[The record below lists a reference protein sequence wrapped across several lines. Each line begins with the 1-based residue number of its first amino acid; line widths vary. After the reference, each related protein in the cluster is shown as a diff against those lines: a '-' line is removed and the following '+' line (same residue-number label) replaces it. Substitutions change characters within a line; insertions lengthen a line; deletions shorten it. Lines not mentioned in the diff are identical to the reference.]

1 MQKFELSKDVENEVS
16 SLNDASL
23 AKKLPYE
30 APALEKLCDGIKETN
45 FTVFDGMT
53 GGGPEDS

>member
-1 MQKFELSKDVENEVS
+1 MQKSELNKELENEVS
-16 SLNDASL
+16 SLNDASFS
-23 AKKLPYE
+23 KKLPYE